1 MRKFNAIIVICLILG
16 TFAILPSSSN
26 AVNNKITVTPA
37 SRTLQYGNVQIVEIK
52 LTQPIICP
60 APSSTTSTTEP
71 LDPDNP
77 NPPEP
82 EDPEDPATCKVRV
95 NLVNS
100 DSNRVSLDKTQ
111 VTWLARDW
119 SQSRYMTATVLDD
132 GIDNLNDLVTISG
145 TSANIGGTTAPYY
158 YDGSISIALTITDS
172 NDTTTTTLAPT
183 STTHAVTAPSI
194 ELSKNNIAPKSDI
207 VVQGKGFKAN
217 SEVTV
222 TLHSEPI
229 VLGKVITNAEGTF
242 SKTFSIP
249 KNAASGNHQVI
260 ATGFNALGEESSSVQ
275 ALTVS
280 TLPATGNNAID
291 HIYTVL
297 ILFLFGSVLIA
308 FSRKRSVAS
317 VKSS

>member
-16 TFAILPSSSN
+16 AFAVLPNSSN
-26 AVNNKITVTPA
+26 AVNNKITATPQSA
-37 SRTLQYGNVQIVEIK
+37 TLQNGSVQVIEMK
-52 LTQPIICP
+52 LTQPILCP
-60 APSSTTSTTEP
+60 PPSSTTTTTEP

-95 NLVNS
+95 NIVNS
-100 DSNRVSLDKTQ
+100 DSNRVSLDNTQ

-119 SQSRYMTATVLDD
+119 SQSRYITATVLDD
-132 GIDNLNDLVTISG
+132 GIDNVNDLVTISG
-145 TSANIGGTTAPYY
+145 TSTNLGGTTAPYY
-158 YDGSISIALTITDS
+158 YDGSLSIALTITDS

-183 STTHAVTAPSI
+183 TTITQSIVAPSI
-194 ELSKNNIAPKSDI
+194 ELSSKNIAPKSEI

-229 VLGKVITNAEGTF
+229 VLGKVLTNSGGGF

-249 KNAASGNHQVI
+249 KNAPLGNHQVI
-260 ATGFNALGEESSSVQ
+260 ASGFNALGEESSSVQ

-280 TLPATGNNAID
+280 TLPSTGNNAIGQL
-291 HIYTVL
+291 YTVL
-297 ILFLFGSVLIA
+297 ILFFVGLVLFVFSKKRREA
-308 FSRKRSVAS
+308 F
-317 VKSS
+317 